1 VDPRRYLS
9 SHLKSVGFS
18 VCSCFD
24 AIILLLQ
31 FGIIFN
37 NLSAIRAWLK
47 LFFCQLLVAKDL
59 ETVLALSST
68 VSANS
73 NDRAPLA
80 TALLQIFRHEH
91 QEAHLLK
98 TLNDLDIDN
107 EGKVAALPVLR
118 LLGMQQFCSG
128 CLLSDVGRE
137 MFYDSPVESGV
148 L

>member
-1 VDPRRYLS
+1 MLVT
-9 SHLKSVGFS
+9 F
-18 VCSCFD
+18 
-24 AIILLLQ
+24 
-31 FGIIFN
+31 
-37 NLSAIRAWLK
+37 
-47 LFFCQLLVAKDL
+47 FFCQLLVAKDL

-107 EGKVAALPVLR
+107 EGNIVPTEIVQIAV
-118 LLGMQQFCSG
+118 C
-128 CLLSDVGRE
+128 
-137 MFYDSPVESGV
+137 
-148 L
+148 

>member
-1 VDPRRYLS
+1 MLPDF
-9 SHLKSVGFS
+9 KF
-18 VCSCFD
+18 
-24 AIILLLQ
+24 
-31 FGIIFN
+31 
-37 NLSAIRAWLK
+37 
-47 LFFCQLLVAKDL
+47 QLLVAKDL

-107 EGKVAALPVLR
+107 EGETLFYVSFRERQL
-118 LLGMQQFCSG
+118 LLG
-128 CLLSDVGRE
+128 SDV
-137 MFYDSPVESGV
+137 FVENFRFQIKY
-148 L
+148 